1 MWRQYGSRTAQPE
14 VPDDALAMVAGD
26 FAASAAG
33 HDSASLLAI
42 TSALTGVNRERV
54 QALLGLR

>member
-1 MWRQYGSRTAQPE
+1 MSRTAQPE

-33 HDSASLLAI
+33 HDYASLLAI